1 MAMTMKPERTPDAHR
16 QVLFSRAAKAIVAL
30 AVMVNL
36 LFGVWPRKVVDLAR
50 AAAGAHVGAR
60 WRGARTR
67 GQ

>member
-50 AAAGAHVGAR
+50 AAAGNMSAQVAR
-60 WRGARTR
+60 RPDA